1 MPLPDGYLYY
11 LDPQDTA
18 TITGTDPVT
27 NIAVKG
33 SAVPEHQFSDMAH
46 GGLQSGGDYNGHNIL
61 VCTGVG
67 GIGQPAFTGPSIA
80 STVCVFRLT
89 EDTPASWTWFVY
101 DGNWSNSPTGLR
113 CATGTGLVST
123 RPTPSS
129 QNEYTERT
137 GVVAP
142 KGKLLV
148 SIDIRNGADSTVYL
162 YDLEDSGAELGS
174 HVLDLSTTP
183 QPTAGPIRLA
193 ASVAAGSLHLQ
204 GNIGHV
210 FLYPRALDAQERS
223 DIVSWLVDAWA
234 VETNPPPHSG
244 SHTVDDISQAND
256 PNCIYFGQ
264 VPAIQNGDQFSF
276 KETTETNGWGVDID
290 GQGYPVIDSGG
301 ATGTDSFIF
310 SISRDSG
317 STWEPDSTWTFTI
330 GAPGIVYT
338 LIPNADGTQ
347 RTNYP
352 NGDYTPPLN
361 LPAPTMTTASNIT
374 QSSMQVAWSYPTSG
388 TDADGFVLQRW
399 IVGTSTSWTS
409 HPATDPT
416 PAVQA
421 RTATE
426 TGLPSGTTIRFRIA
440 AKSGDVRGA
449 FSEMFDG

>member
-223 DIVSWLVDAWA
+223 DIVSWLVEQWA
-234 VETNPPPHSG
+234 L
-244 SHTVDDISQAND
+244 SQD
-256 PNCIYFGQ
+256 
-264 VPAIQNGDQFSF
+264 
-276 KETTETNGWGVDID
+276 
-290 GQGYPVIDSGG
+290 
-301 ATGTDSFIF
+301 
-310 SISRDSG
+310 
-317 STWEPDSTWTFTI
+317 
-330 GAPGIVYT
+330 GIVYT

-352 NGDYTPPLN
+352 DGDYAPPLY
-361 LPAPTMTTASNIT
+361 LPAPTNTRLYQITTD
-374 QSSMQVAWSYPTSG
+374 SMRLQWDYPSSG
-388 TDADGFVLQRW
+388 TDATGFEIQRW
-399 IVGTSTSWTS
+399 VTGVSTQWDAAGTVG
-409 HPATDPT
+409 PT
-416 PAVQA
+416 VRQSAQG
-421 RTATE
+421 
-426 TGLPSGTTIRFRIA
+426 GLPETTLVRFR
-440 AKSGDVRGA
+440 VRA
-449 FSEMFDG
+449 FNG